1 VIILRKDKDKNSFY
15 KTIPILYK
23 GKIGFT
29 EDYSVIC
36 IMSILINKRK
46 IINDPVH
53 GFIIIPT
60 PFIFDLLEHPYVQ
73 RLRRIKQL
81 GLTSLVYPG
90 ATHTRFQHAL
100 GAVHLMG
107 LAIENIRQKGTDITE
122 EEAEAVSVAILLH
135 DIGHGPFSHALEE
148 SMIANVSHEELSLLL
163 MNNLNR
169 EFNGKLTMALSIFQN
184 RYPKKFLHQLVS
196 GQLDMDRMD
205 YLMRDS
211 FYAGVV
217 EGTIGTERIIKML
230 NVSEDQL
237 VVEAKGIYSIE
248 KFLIARRLMYWQV
261 YFHKTVIAAEN
272 LLVKLLQRAGEIAE
286 KDPSLAATPALEY
299 FLRNKITRDK
309 LKDHPGETLN
319 YFANLDDDDIM
330 VSAKAWAHHPDR
342 LLSLLS
348 DHLIRRILPRVKILE
363 DPVSPDQI
371 LNLRAAAA
379 EKYNLDMESTGYL
392 VYAGTIANKAYSI
405 TADTIRILYNTG
417 EVKDLAEAS
426 DIFQIQN
433 LNETR
438 KKYFISY
445 PKDFGF
451 NY

>member
-1 VIILRKDKDKNSFY
+1 
-15 KTIPILYK
+15 
-23 GKIGFT
+23 
-29 EDYSVIC
+29 
-36 IMSILINKRK
+36 MINKRK

-53 GFIIIPT
+53 GFIILPT

-90 ATHTRFQHAL
+90 ATHSRFQHAL

-107 LAIENIRQKGTDITE
+107 LAIENIRQKGTQIND
-122 EEAEAVSVAILLH
+122 EEAEAVTAAILLH

-148 SMIANVSHEELSLLL
+148 SMIADVSHEDLSRLL
-163 MNNLNR
+163 MNDLNR
-169 EFNGKLTMALSIFQN
+169 ELSGRLDMALEIFSN
-184 RYPKKFLHQLVS
+184 RYPKRFLHQLVS

-230 NVSEDQL
+230 NVIDDQL

-248 KFLIARRLMYWQV
+248 KFLISRRLMYWQV

-272 LLVKLLQRAGEIAE
+272 LLVKVLQRAREVAE
-286 KDPSLAATPALEY
+286 TDHSLPATPALSY
-299 FLRNKITRDK
+299 FLTNRITRENVNK
-309 LKDHPGETLN
+309 HQAEILN
-319 YFANLDDDDIM
+319 YFTSLDDDDIM
-330 VSAKAWAHHPDR
+330 VSAKAWTRHQDR

-348 DHLIRRILPRVKILE
+348 GNLVRRILPRVKISDTAVPHERIKALRS
-363 DPVSPDQI
+363 VI
-371 LNLRAAAA
+371 AVKYRLN
-379 EKYNLDMESTGYL
+379 NHESSYL
-392 VYAGTIANKAYSI
+392 VYAGTISNKAYSV
-405 TADTIRILYNTG
+405 TADTIKIAYNTG
-417 EVKDLAEAS
+417 EVRDLAEAS

-433 LNETR
+433 LSATK
-438 KKYFISY
+438 KKYFLCF
-445 PKDFGF
+445 PKDSDI

>member
-1 VIILRKDKDKNSFY
+1 M
-15 KTIPILYK
+15 
-23 GKIGFT
+23 
-29 EDYSVIC
+29 SVIF
-36 IMSILINKRK
+36 NKRK

-100 GAVHLMG
+100 GAMHLMG
-107 LAIENIRQKGTDITE
+107 LAIENIRQKGTEITE
-122 EEAEAVSVAILLH
+122 EEAEAVTVAILLH

-148 SMIANVSHEELSLLL
+148 SMIANVSHEELSMLL
-163 MNNLNR
+163 MNDLNR
-169 EFNGKLTMALSIFQN
+169 EFGGKLTTALSIFRN
-184 RYPKKFLHQLVS
+184 LYPKKFLHQLVS

-211 FYAGVV
+211 FFAGVI
-217 EGTIGTERIIKML
+217 EGAIGTERIIKML
-230 NVSEDQL
+230 NVSDDQL

-261 YFHKTVIAAEN
+261 YFHKTVISAEN
-272 LLVKLLQRAGEIAE
+272 LLVKLLQRAGEVAE
-286 KDPSLAATPALEY
+286 RDPSLAATPPLAY
-299 FLRNKITRDK
+299 FLRNRITRRT
-309 LKDHPGETLN
+309 LEETPEETLG
-319 YFANLDDDDIM
+319 YFAALDDDDIM
-330 VSAKAWAHHPDR
+330 VSAKAWTGHPDR
-342 LLSLLS
+342 LLSLLA

-363 DPVSPDQI
+363 TPVLPEMIVTLRQQAADIFKLDPDS
-371 LNLRAAAA
+371 A
-379 EKYNLDMESTGYL
+379 EYL

-405 TADTIRILYNTG
+405 TTDTIKILYNTG
-417 EVKDLAEAS
+417 EVRDLAEAS

-438 KKYFISY
+438 KKYFICY
-445 PKDFGF
+445 PKDFGL

>member
-1 VIILRKDKDKNSFY
+1 
-15 KTIPILYK
+15 
-23 GKIGFT
+23 
-29 EDYSVIC
+29 
-36 IMSILINKRK
+36 MSAIINKRK

-107 LAIENIRQKGTDITE
+107 LAIENIRQKGTEITE
-122 EEAEAVSVAILLH
+122 EEAEAVTVAILLH

-169 EFNGKLTMALSIFQN
+169 EFGGKLTMALSIFRNQ
-184 RYPKKFLHQLVS
+184 YPKKFLHQLVS

-230 NVSEDQL
+230 NVSDDQL

-261 YFHKTVIAAEN
+261 YFHKTVISAEN
-272 LLVKLLQRAGEIAE
+272 LLVKLLQRAGEVAE
-286 KDPSLAATPALEY
+286 TDPSLPATPSLEY
-299 FLRNKITRDK
+299 FLRNKITRGK
-309 LKDHPGETLN
+309 MKDHPEETLK
-319 YFANLDDDDIM
+319 YFADLDDDDIM
-330 VSAKAWAHHPDR
+330 VSAKAWAHNPDR
-342 LLSLLS
+342 LISLLA
-348 DHLIRRILPRVKILE
+348 DNLIRRVLPRVKILE
-363 DPVSPDQI
+363 APVPDDQI
-371 LNLRAAAA
+371 GKLRQAVA
-379 EKYNLDMESTGYL
+379 EKYKLDLKSTEYL

-405 TADTIRILYNTG
+405 TTDTIKILYNTG

-438 KKYFISY
+438 KKYFICY
-445 PKDFGF
+445 PKDFGL

>member
-1 VIILRKDKDKNSFY
+1 
-15 KTIPILYK
+15 
-23 GKIGFT
+23 
-29 EDYSVIC
+29 
-36 IMSILINKRK
+36 M
-46 IINDPVH
+46 
-53 GFIIIPT
+53 
-60 PFIFDLLEHPYVQ
+60 
-73 RLRRIKQL
+73 
-81 GLTSLVYPG
+81 
-90 ATHTRFQHAL
+90 
-100 GAVHLMG
+100 
-107 LAIENIRQKGTDITE
+107 
-122 EEAEAVSVAILLH
+122 AILLH

-286 KDPSLAATPALEY
+286 NRSVPCCDTC
-299 FLRNKITRDK
+299 
-309 LKDHPGETLN
+309 PGI
-319 YFANLDDDDIM
+319 F
-330 VSAKAWAHHPDR
+330 SAK
-342 LLSLLS
+342 
-348 DHLIRRILPRVKILE
+348 
-363 DPVSPDQI
+363 
-371 LNLRAAAA
+371 
-379 EKYNLDMESTGYL
+379 
-392 VYAGTIANKAYSI
+392 
-405 TADTIRILYNTG
+405 
-417 EVKDLAEAS
+417 
-426 DIFQIQN
+426 
-433 LNETR
+433 
-438 KKYFISY
+438 
-445 PKDFGF
+445 
-451 NY
+451 